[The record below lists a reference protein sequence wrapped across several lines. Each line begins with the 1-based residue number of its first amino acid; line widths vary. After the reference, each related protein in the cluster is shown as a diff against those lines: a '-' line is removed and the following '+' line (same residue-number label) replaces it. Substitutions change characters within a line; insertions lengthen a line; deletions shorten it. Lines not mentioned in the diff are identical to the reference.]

1 MQQFQPVTLWRDCRA
16 GSPVSC
22 APAATGR
29 KQQLRLPDLSSVGS
43 EPTVPAAVSE
53 PVDDARP
60 ERRLLFDEAELAR
73 ACAAAAAAAA
83 SAAATEARAR
93 AVDSDGLIRAELE
106 RAVAGLDRDLAERR
120 SASSRALHRLVALAL
135 GALLPRLRE
144 ARLAVAIERILE
156 NAAAQ
161 PLPAA
166 VVLHVPRRSYDALAA
181 RIPALL
187 AEAGLERPCEVV
199 PHDSGDELVRLTCGD
214 FWSELDAAAWADAVT
229 ERLVAALSEPVASCH
244 RDDGD

>member
-1 MQQFQPVTLWRDCRA
+1 MQEFQSLTLWRECRA
-16 GSPVSC
+16 RSLQSDGPS
-22 APAATGR
+22 ATGR
-29 KQQLRLPDLSSVGS
+29 RQQLRLADFSSGEP

-53 PVDDARP
+53 PDDDAEP
-60 ERRLLFDEAELAR
+60 ERQLLFDEAELAR
-73 ACAAAAAAAA
+73 ACAGAAAAAA

-93 AVDSDGLIRAELE
+93 AIDSDGLIRAELE

-120 SASSRALHRLVALAL
+120 SALSEALRRLVALAL
-135 GALLPRLRE
+135 GALVPKLRE
-144 ARLAVAIERILE
+144 VRLAVAIERILE
-156 NAAAQ
+156 NAASQ
-161 PLPAA
+161 PHPAA

-229 ERLVAALSEPVASCH
+229 EHLVTALSEPVASIH